1 MENRPLV
8 PAGEGLLSRL
18 ANRDQ
23 ASGTKGPT
31 LLSRATYEPRQK
43 ALHVGAAERA
53 GGTPFVPA
61 RSPAR
66 DRRVPAAAGIWA
78 VSLPRQGILFFSFF
92 SSFQNSFRIFLRYY
106 IYTVHVRAYTI
117 TCLAYDRAHKYI
129 QCDSYMEITNY
140 RD

>member
-31 LLSRATYEPRQK
+31 LLSRAPYEPRQK
-43 ALHVGAAERA
+43 SLHVGAAERA

-66 DRRVPAAAGIWA
+66 DRRVPAAAGFWA
-78 VSLPRQGILFFSFF
+78 VSLPRQGILFFSF
-92 SSFQNSFRIFLRYY
+92 IYLFLDFEIVLVYFYGTTY
-106 IYTVHVRAYTI
+106 IYRTRSCI
-117 TCLAYDRAHKYI
+117 
-129 QCDSYMEITNY
+129 
-140 RD
+140 